1 MAHVLA
7 GEGAA
12 NRAELPPVWWLFAG
26 PLLFAV
32 IVTGWVWMLLAKAAA
47 PWRAIAFA
55 AAAVLVLVAASGAKG
70 YYAVVAPP
78 FMAAGALLLVSGPSV
93 LLAWLKL
100 RQRTLGP
107 VLDATGWAINGRVR
121 INVPLGAALT
131 HQARLPANAERTLKD
146 PYEDKA
152 ASRRRRL
159 TALMLVLALLG
170 LAAWSAR
177 DHWRWRVTGGTPH
190 ETAAPAPA
198 APAPEA
204 APAPASKPAT

>member
-78 FMAAGALLLVSGPSV
+78 FMAAGALLLDRWLARGHRRLRVVSFMAV
-93 LLAWLKL
+93 
-100 RQRTLGP
+100 
-107 VLDATGWAINGRVR
+107 
-121 INVPLGAALT
+121 AALSGALVAYLT
-131 HQARLPANAERTLKD
+131 LPILPVATFATTSLPAKVSTSAEQIGW
-146 PYEDKA
+146 P
-152 ASRRRRL
+152 RL
-159 TALMLVLALLG
+159 VAQVQQVVVAL
-170 LAAWSAR
+170 
-177 DHWRWRVTGGTPH
+177 
-190 ETAAPAPA
+190 PAEQRA
-198 APAPEA
+198 MR
-204 APAPASKPAT
+204 